1 MQRVKNP
8 KRVAAERTRLAREK
22 QKKAAEAYLAENKAN
37 AARAAPEPAP
47 TTEGESPKCSGEK
60 NSGLSTTQCLAVT

>member
-22 QKKAAEAYLAENKAN
+22 EKKAAEAYLAENKAN
-37 AARAAPEPAP
+37 AATAAP
-47 TTEGESPKCSGEK
+47 
-60 NSGLSTTQCLAVT
+60 

>member
-22 QKKAAEAYLAENKAN
+22 EKKAAEAYLAENKAN
-37 AARAAPEPAP
+37 AATAAPRA
-47 TTEGESPKCSGEK
+47 SPDYRRQKPQVQRRK
-60 NSGLSTTQCLAVT
+60 K